1 MTSPSTI
8 SGLSAVA
15 ERYDAILCDV
25 WGVIHNG
32 RESFADALD
41 ALVQF
46 HKTTGGP
53 TVLLSNSPRPSE
65 NVKHQLRQ
73 LQVPDEI
80 YTGFVTSGD
89 ATRAELKRRAPGPV

>member
-32 RESFADALD
+32 RESFAGALD
-41 ALVQF
+41 ALVQV
-46 HKTTGGP
+46 HKKAGGP
-53 TVLLSNSPRPSE
+53 TALLPNPPRPSE
-65 NVKHQLRQ
+65 NAQHQLRQ
-73 LQVPDEI
+73 L
-80 YTGFVTSGD
+80 
-89 ATRAELKRRAPGPV
+89 PGPD